1 MAGGAGRFGNI
12 AGRVHGPR
20 SGRRKLRWTRSDL
33 AGYLFVLPSLAAVF
47 LFFFY
52 SSADVLVTSFF
63 RHQAFRRTGFAG
75 LGNYIRV
82 LNDTLFWKGVVNTLY
97 MGALGLLIGLPFSL
111 VIASLIKEL
120 PRGQGFFK
128 SLFFIPII
136 TSLIAATLM
145 FQFILYPDRNGL
157 VNVVLGLVGIRPLR
171 WFASPT
177 WAPIGVVLLNLW
189 RGTGYNVVIW
199 LAGLLSIPVELYE
212 AAEIDGASRLRRWW
226 SITIPSLEPIFVF
239 LLVTGT
245 IGALRRFAEVFAIG
259 GEDGVPGGSLMT
271 VVLYIY
277 RYIGGADS
285 VGNFGVA
292 TAASILLFVMIIA
305 LTILNSL
312 ATRSRNIE

>member
-1 MAGGAGRFGNI
+1 MDATRPAVPFGG
-12 AGRVHGPR
+12 V
-20 SGRRKLRWTRSDL
+20 SRKRPARRWTRSDL
-33 AGYLFVLPSLAAVF
+33 AGYLFVLPSLAAV
-47 LFFFY
+47 LVFFFY

-63 RHQAFRRTGFAG
+63 RHQAFRRVGFAG
-75 LGNYIRV
+75 LANYERV
-82 LNDTLFWKGVVNTLY
+82 LGDRLFWQGLVNTLY
-97 MGALGLLIGLPFSL
+97 MGALSLAIGLPFSL
-111 VIASLIKEL
+111 VIATLIKDL
-120 PRGQGFFK
+120 PTGQGFFK

-145 FQFILYPDRNGL
+145 FQFILYPDSHGL
-157 VNVVLGLVGIRPLR
+157 VNVVLGLVGIKPLR

-177 WAPIGVVLLNLW
+177 WAPIGIVLLNLW

-239 LLVTGT
+239 LLITGT
-245 IGALRRFAEVFAIG
+245 IAALRRFAEVFAIG

-292 TAASILLFVMIIA
+292 TAASILLFVVIIVLTA
-305 LTILNSL
+305 LNG
-312 ATRSRNIE
+312 AVTRSRGAE

>member
-1 MAGGAGRFGNI
+1 MANAARTFGSLSK
-12 AGRVHGPR
+12 RRPR
-20 SGRRKLRWTRSDL
+20 RRWTRSDL
-33 AGYLFVLPSLAAVF
+33 AGYLFVLPSLAAV
-47 LFFFY
+47 LVFFFY

-63 RHQAFRRTGFAG
+63 KHQAFRRIGFAG
-75 LGNYIRV
+75 LANYSRV
-82 LNDTLFWKGVVNTLY
+82 LDDHLFWQGLSNTLY
-97 MGALGLLIGLPFSL
+97 MGALSLALGLPFSL
-111 VIASLIKEL
+111 IIASLIKEL
-120 PRGQGFFK
+120 PRGQSFFK

-157 VNVVLGLVGIRPLR
+157 VNVMLGLVGIKPLR

-177 WAPIGVVLLNLW
+177 WAPIGIVLLNLW

-212 AAEIDGASRLRRWW
+212 AAEIDGASKLRQWR
-226 SITIPSLEPIFVF
+226 SITIPSLEPIFIF

-245 IGALRRFAEVFAIG
+245 ISALRRFAEVFAIG

-292 TAASILLFVMIIA
+292 TAASILLFVLIIA
-305 LTILNSL
+305 LTAVNNL
-312 ATRSRNIE
+312 ATKRRSYE

>member
-1 MAGGAGRFGNI
+1 MADAARTFDDR
-12 AGRVHGPR
+12 ARRRPR
-20 SGRRKLRWTRSDL
+20 RRWTRSDL
-33 AGYLFVLPSLAAVF
+33 AGYLFVLPSLAAV
-47 LFFFY
+47 LVFFFY
-52 SSADVLVTSFF
+52 SSADVLVTSLF
-63 RHQAFRRTGFAG
+63 RHQAFRRVGFAG
-75 LGNYIRV
+75 FANYARV
-82 LNDTLFWKGVVNTLY
+82 LDDHLFWQGLSNTLY
-97 MGALGLLIGLPFSL
+97 MGALSLALGLPFSL

-120 PRGQGFFK
+120 PRGQSFFK

-157 VNVVLGLVGIRPLR
+157 ANVALGLVGIKPLR

-177 WAPIGVVLLNLW
+177 WAPIGIVLLNLW

-212 AAEIDGASRLRRWW
+212 AAEIDGASKLRQWRA
-226 SITIPSLEPIFVF
+226 ITIPSLEPIFIF

-245 IGALRRFAEVFAIG
+245 IAALRRFAEVFAIG

-277 RYIGGADS
+277 RYLGGADS

-292 TAASILLFVMIIA
+292 TAASILLFVVIIA
-305 LTILNSL
+305 LTAVNNL
-312 ATRSRNIE
+312 ATRRRSYE